1 MAKNNVRVVIPTN
14 PTDLLNLAKKIS
26 DKHIADGVNSPL
38 KGVKDFN
45 WTETTPFIAPAII
58 KDIEGADLKK
68 KSEEAFGE
76 RDKNID
82 SIKESVK
89 ASRDVLKG
97 INKKNAKVLVE
108 WGFDVIESVAVKSKK
123 KDTPVA

>member
-1 MAKNNVRVVIPTN
+1 M
-14 PTDLLNLAKKIS
+14 
-26 DKHIADGVNSPL
+26 

-45 WTETTPFIAPAII
+45 WTETTPFIAPAIT